1 MKSEYFDAKNKM
13 KNYAMEEIDTTFCHL
28 LFETGI
34 ELDESF
40 AIQIEELI
48 ENYNNKS
55 INLANLCDN
64 IKKLMNSYMEEEKE
78 LSAWSNAKLKLFEM
92 FRKSK

>member
-55 INLANLCDN
+55 IF
-64 IKKLMNSYMEEEKE
+64 IT
-78 LSAWSNAKLKLFEM
+78 
-92 FRKSK
+92 RKTVNWKGLWFI